1 MVVNEFEKNAFM
13 VQALFTMTK
22 AEPMNAPEVFC
33 PNLACEARGERGAGN
48 IVSHGQRRQR
58 YKCKRCGKTFSAN
71 AGTMYAGLRS
81 DVTLVVLVVT
91 LLAYGCPL
99 QAIVQA
105 YGLDERTV
113 AAWRDRAG
121 RHCETVHEAV
131 VRQGELDLAHVQADE
146 LRVKG
151 KRLVAWMGMAMMVGT
166 RLWLGGVVRERRDRR
181 LADQLLGMVRA
192 CARTGCAVLV
202 VTDGWAAYPKA
213 ILRAFRGKVPRQGQP
228 GRSHLQVWA
237 TLGIAV
243 LVKHTARP
251 LGHASKQVWRLTRH
265 IVRGTPQFVAQQL
278 AVSHGGLL
286 IHTAYIE
293 RLNATFRQRLA
304 LLTRRT
310 RQAATCTATLHTA
323 MFLLG
328 TIYNF
333 CTPHHALRLPNFDNP
348 AAPRWGQQTPAMASG
363 LATHVWSIHELLA
376 FKVAPP
382 PFVPPKRRGRPP
394 KIQLSAPTI

>member
-1 MVVNEFEKNAFM
+1 M

-22 AEPMNAPEVFC
+22 AEPMNAQEAFC
-33 PNLACEARGERGAGN
+33 PNLACEARGVRGAGN
-48 IVSHGQRRQR
+48 IISHGRQRRR
-58 YKCKRCGKTFSAN
+58 YKCRQCGKTFSAT

-81 DVTLVVLVVT
+81 DVTLVVIVVT

-113 AAWRDRAG
+113 ADWRDRAG
-121 RHCETVHEAV
+121 RHCETVHAAV
-131 VRQGELDLAHVQADE
+131 VQQAQLNLEHVQADE
-146 LRVKG
+146 IRVKG
-151 KRLVAWMGMAMMVGT
+151 KNLVAWMGMALMVGT
-166 RLWLGGVVRERRDRR
+166 RLWLGGVVRVRRDRR
-181 LADQLLGMVRA
+181 LADQLLGMVRVCA
-192 CARTGCAVLV
+192 CTGGAVLV

-213 ILRAFRGKVPRQGQP
+213 IVRAFRTKVPRAGQP
-228 GRSHLQVWA
+228 GRCHLQVWA
-237 TLGIAV
+237 SLGIAV
-243 LVKHTARP
+243 LVKQAGCP
-251 LGHASKQVWRLTRH
+251 LGQAGKQVWQLTRH
-265 IVRGTPQFVAQQL
+265 ILRGTPQFVAQQL

-310 RQAATCTATLHTA
+310 RQAATCTATLHRA

-333 CTPHHALRLPNFDNP
+333 CTVHHALRQPNFDNP
-348 AAPRWGQQTPAMASG
+348 AAPRWRQQTPAMASG
-363 LATHVWSIHELLA
+363 FTDHVWSIYELLA
-376 FKVAPP
+376 FKVAPT

-394 KIQLSAPTI
+394 KIQLPPPTI